1 MGLMYI
7 FPVEEQPSGV
17 QDDRVEITS
26 SETKTLIL
34 KTYGLPMVF
43 WGYLAA
49 VLIVVATMWLA
60 AKSAIEKLI
69 VYQDPSL
76 VFLGYLVKYTLLLS
90 PIIMLGFFF
99 WEKQIR
105 KSGNKLTIVFKIFFI
120 PIYRK
125 NFLLDAVDALS
136 VDHFMDSPN
145 VAKIH
150 NKAELKQ
157 FENRGYFELHAIS
170 NGKSYLIDRH
180 GRKADLL
187 KMKDLLSRY

>member
-1 MGLMYI
+1 
-7 FPVEEQPSGV
+7 
-17 QDDRVEITS
+17 
-26 SETKTLIL
+26 
-34 KTYGLPMVF
+34 
-43 WGYLAA
+43 
-49 VLIVVATMWLA
+49 
-60 AKSAIEKLI
+60 
-69 VYQDPSL
+69 
-76 VFLGYLVKYTLLLS
+76 
-90 PIIMLGFFF
+90 MLGFFF